1 MKQILCVVLCVLIL
15 LLLFTVSISAH
26 SGRTDSSGGHYD
38 HSSGE
43 YHYHHGESAHQHPN
57 GKCPYDSSGGI
68 LGLDYG
74 TFFMCLA
81 TFTFVFSF
89 LLFKFDIGVML
100 APADKEDG
108 WLPTV
113 INIGIAIV
121 LAIIALL
128 IIRTIIV

>member
-1 MKQILCVVLCVLIL
+1 MKRIFCISFAVLIL
-15 LLLFTVSISAH
+15 LLVFAIPVTAH

-74 TFFMCLA
+74 TFFMCLV

-108 WLPTV
+108 WLPPV